1 MATVCT
7 SRLFYREPG
16 DWFLIIL
23 PIVVR
28 CFIRLLSRDMNP
40 HAFRT
45 GKFLSS
51 QIRYCFAM
59 DRKFKIAVICLLAV
73 AFSGCISSNPSSE
86 VMVDTNAKRKQALP
100 GEAQDVGPLP
110 QAY

>member
-7 SRLFYREPG
+7 SGLFYREPG
-16 DWFLIIL
+16 DWSVITL

-28 CFIRLLSRDMNP
+28 CFIRLLYCNMNP
-40 HAFRT
+40 HASRT

-59 DRKFKIAVICLLAV
+59 DRKFKIALICLLAV
-73 AFSGCISSNPSSE
+73 ALSGCISSNPSSE
-86 VMVDTNAKRKQALP
+86 VMVDTNAKKKQAMP
-100 GEAQDVGPLP
+100 GEAQNVVPLP
-110 QAY
+110 PAY

>member
-1 MATVCT
+1 
-7 SRLFYREPG
+7 
-16 DWFLIIL
+16 
-23 PIVVR
+23 
-28 CFIRLLSRDMNP
+28 MNLTP
-40 HAFRT
+40 SRT

-73 AFSGCISSNPSSE
+73 ALSGCISSNPSSE

-100 GEAQDVGPLP
+100 GEAQNVGPLP
-110 QAY
+110 QAYEQDRLTGERRRLSRRRLYFAWLDDLEVATRGVA